1 MKTLEEQKKER
12 QHTGTF
18 SDPAEARLLAL
29 KSRLAVS
36 EEKAWNLQAENT
48 ALKTEIEQH
57 RHAAKLARDQS
68 AMLIHSMDFLAS
80 ESKLD
85 TYLGHVLQTTVDQ
98 LEAVGGTLWF
108 PDFENGTARLHLE
121 YVGGEIISARE
132 SQHPAVLRPPPIGG
146 LPLSTFP
153 AQSAE
158 TYILCYEVSG
168 MPEQNRAYIMSLG
181 VKALL
186 TVPMIVGSEQVGWI
200 CIRSNRIDTNKMT
213 TQIRVAEVLAGQAAL
228 AIQMA
233 RLSETAR
240 QAAVLEERN
249 RIARDIHDTLA
260 QGLTG
265 VIVNLEASS
274 RALKK
279 YDSELATVHLD
290 HAREMAQAGLE
301 EARNSVRVLRPNI
314 PRHSCLASQLQH
326 LVRMI
331 DETAA
336 IEVRFSLIGEKRLI
350 PEAMRTEI
358 FRIAQESMTNV
369 LKHAKAELV
378 LVELA
383 FEEDRLVLG
392 VVDDGSGFPTT
403 SEHEGFGLLGMHE
416 RADRIGATLSIYS
429 APGKGTRIVLS
440 VPGLHHE

>member
-1 MKTLEEQKKER
+1 MEDIEQDRQTSAISAGSEE
-12 QHTGTF
+12 HAY
-18 SDPAEARLLAL
+18 SVL
-29 KSRLAVS
+29 KSRLAAS
-36 EEKAWNLQAENT
+36 EEKSWHLGEENK
-48 ALKTEIEQH
+48 ALRTEIEQR
-57 RHAAKLARDQS
+57 RHAETMARDQS

-85 TYLGHVLQTTVDQ
+85 TYLGHVLKTTVDQ

-108 PDFENGTARLHLE
+108 PDHESGTARLHIE
-121 YVGGEIISARE
+121 YVGGDIISARE

-153 AQSAE
+153 AQGAE
-158 TYILCYEVSG
+158 TYMLCYEVSG

-186 TVPMIVGSEQVGWI
+186 TVPMNVGSEQVGWI
-200 CIRSNRIDTNKMT
+200 CIRSNRIDTNKMR

-233 RLSETAR
+233 RLSEKAR

-279 YDSELATVHLD
+279 NDSELASVHLD

-301 EARNSVRVLRPNI
+301 EARNSVRTLRPNI
-314 PRHSCLASQLQH
+314 PRHSRIASQLQN

-331 DETAA
+331 EETAS
-336 IEVRFSLIGEKRLI
+336 IEVRFSLIGQERLV

-358 FRIAQESMTNV
+358 VRIAQESMTNV

-378 LVELA
+378 LVEVA

-392 VVDDGSGFPTT
+392 VVDDGNGFV
-403 SEHEGFGLLGMHE
+403 SDSDHEGFGLIGMRE
-416 RADRIGATLSIYS
+416 RADRIGASLSIHS
-429 APGKGTRIVLS
+429 SLGKGTRIVLS
-440 VPGLHHE
+440 VPNQHHD